1 MNNLKITRQ
10 NRYEIVI
17 GNEDNC
23 TWIKLPFDTWS
34 TNEEEQKK
42 LESDPRNVYTR
53 ELAEQ
58 ILKIND
64 LKTHEIGLKNKPT
77 KKYFTVTDN
86 ETTLGVFEYTNNHDA
101 DSLIMQIVCEHL
113 NADDCVTNQ
122 GFYVEDY
129 KHKPYKITG
138 THWEELSDK
147 YEFEI
152 FIEQVHLYTK

>member
-1 MNNLKITRQ
+1 MRTIVRTRDKNGDFHKFSFETSPLIDQ
-10 NRYEIVI
+10 
-17 GNEDNC
+17 D
-23 TWIKLPFDTWS
+23 
-34 TNEEEQKK
+34 
-42 LESDPRNVYTR
+42 
-53 ELAEQ
+53 EQ
-58 ILKIND
+58 INKVLKQENID
-64 LKTHEIGLKNKPT
+64 HEVIDWQYFDAHEIGLKNKPT

-86 ETTLGVFEYTNNHDA
+86 ETTLGVFEYTNNQDA